1 MLMIH
6 IAFHISKPTDEEMK
20 SACEQAFPAL
30 EAILS
35 KTLQCLKRRSGGY
48 SVYVNSFSQE
58 NHPKWYIHVRKIIS
72 QRRLNVR
79 YKTTLKLACIRA
91 LLWDPCWMR
100 VVPCLLYTP
109 VNLGNM
115 LHNRDATCKG
125 QR

>member
-48 SVYVNSFSQE
+48 SVYVNSFSQ
-58 NHPKWYIHVRKIIS
+58 H
-72 QRRLNVR
+72 
-79 YKTTLKLACIRA
+79 
-91 LLWDPCWMR
+91 
-100 VVPCLLYTP
+100 
-109 VNLGNM
+109 
-115 LHNRDATCKG
+115 
-125 QR
+125 